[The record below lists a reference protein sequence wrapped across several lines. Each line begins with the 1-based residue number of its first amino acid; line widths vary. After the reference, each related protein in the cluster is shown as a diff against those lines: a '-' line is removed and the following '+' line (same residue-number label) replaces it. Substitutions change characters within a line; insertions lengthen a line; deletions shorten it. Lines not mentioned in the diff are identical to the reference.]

1 VNGYRGLQRSDREAG
16 KQQCSG
22 GMKNPV
28 EIAYFMDD
36 GDQASVSETCSGD
49 IPATEYS
56 IINILT
62 MLNTSGEG

>member
-1 VNGYRGLQRSDREAG
+1 
-16 KQQCSG
+16 
-22 GMKNPV
+22 MKNPV

-36 GDQASVSETCSGD
+36 GDQASASETCSGD